1 VKKGETVIWGVA
13 GLISLVAVGMGF
25 VAYNAPPELMPTYQV
40 DSKEAARGELAY
52 RKNGCPSCH
61 KIWNLGSSRGGP
73 LDGVGSRRDQDWL
86 YRYLS
91 SSNPQVMLPSTQKMI
106 YRMPSFAQV
115 AEQDRADMAA
125 FLASLKDRAIED
137 ARAGQASASQE
148 GTP

>member
-1 VKKGETVIWGVA
+1 
-13 GLISLVAVGMGF
+13 
-25 VAYNAPPELMPTYQV
+25 
-40 DSKEAARGELAY
+40 
-52 RKNGCPSCH
+52 
-61 KIWNLGSSRGGP
+61 
-73 LDGVGSRRDQDWL
+73 
-86 YRYLS
+86 
-91 SSNPQVMLPSTQKMI
+91 VMLPSTQKMI